1 MTSQSAAA
9 GRDHYLQQPT
19 EWLAGVSD
27 IGQRHEHNQDALSL
41 AARVLDDGEPNA
53 VIAVSDGVS
62 TSAHSDV
69 GSMIAAQTACA
80 HLISELEQVPQPD
93 SATLEEMLTAA
104 FILANDTITARM
116 QPDHPES
123 GSCTL
128 LVGMV
133 LGDQVSIANVGDCR
147 AYWLGDDGHSVV
159 LSLDDS
165 MAQQQIELGVPRE
178 QAESSS
184 QAHAI
189 TKWLG
194 PNSPD
199 ATPRIHHFRIQG
211 PGLLLACSD
220 GLWNYASEAVDM
232 QAVVDELG
240 GPELSPSQLAES
252 LEQWANAQ
260 GGRDNITV
268 AVARLGTAR

>member
-1 MTSQSAAA
+1 MTSQSTP

-19 EWLAGVSD
+19 DWLAGISD
-27 IGQRHEHNQDALSL
+27 VGQRHEHNQDALSL
-41 AARVLDDGEPNA
+41 AARVDENGFASA

-62 TSAHSDV
+62 TSAHSEV
-69 GSMIAAQTACA
+69 GSMIATQTACA
-80 HLISELEQVPQPD
+80 HLISALEQVPQPD
-93 SATLEEMLTAA
+93 VAMLEDMLVQSFTY
-104 FILANDTITARM
+104 ANDTITTRM
-116 QPDHPES
+116 NPDQPES

-128 LVGMV
+128 LVAIV

-147 AYWLGDDGHSVV
+147 AYWLGDDGHCAV

-178 QAESSS
+178 QAETGR

-194 PNSPD
+194 PNSPN
-199 ATPRIHHFRIQG
+199 ATPRMHHFQVTG
-211 PGLLLACSD
+211 SGLLLACSD
-220 GLWNYASEAVDM
+220 GLWNYASEAEDM
-232 QAVVDELG
+232 RATVAAVG
-240 GPELSPSQLAES
+240 GPKLSPSDLVAA
-252 LEQWANAQ
+252 LEEWANEQ

-268 AVARLGTAR
+268 AIARLAAAR